1 MRRYRE
7 ALILAGATGD
17 SAAGRPRGMGPKQ
30 LEALAERMALDLIKS
45 SGKEDPVGRSPLLVS
60 RSSLVPLRVLQCW
73 LAEHMALDLIKSIF
87 PSDLI
92 VSDAVLGVPRRD

>member
-1 MRRYRE
+1 VRRYRE

-45 SGKEDPVGRSPLLVS
+45 SGTEDPVRRPTLVLQ
-60 RSSLVPLRVLQCW
+60 SSAVQFRVLLCW
-73 LAEHMALDLIKSIF
+73 PGGAHGPGHHQVRL
-87 PSDLI
+87 P
-92 VSDAVLGVPRRD
+92 V